1 MPALFHYT
9 ARSSEGVFVR
19 GSLEAADAAAALG
32 WLRARAL
39 FVTSLE
45 SGSGIRGSVA
55 GAIGGKA
62 NAGAVV
68 SFFRSFSVLVHAGV
82 PMRRALDVTVQQ
94 CADGR
99 LREALAAVA
108 ADLENGLSLSDAMAR
123 RPRDFRPLHVTLIKA
138 GEAGGVL
145 DDVLERL
152 AELLERERTARKR
165 LGAALVYPGTVA
177 AAASALVVFLLT
189 SVVPMFRSMYEQMH
203 VPLPPITAMLLEAG
217 SALQLPWTWAAIVL
231 GLGSCA
237 AAARSA
243 RVREALFLR
252 APFAGSVMRKAALA
266 MLARTLGTLLRSG
279 VGIVAALE
287 VAAETVARTPYS
299 ESLAALRASLAGGAA
314 FSQTL
319 ARSSLY
325 EPLFIQML
333 RVGEETG
340 TLDAML
346 LRIADYY
353 DLDVETALAAL
364 GSLLEPFLML
374 FLGGAVAFITAAVF
388 IPLYTLIGS
397 MK

>member
-1 MPALFHYT
+1 VPALFHYT
-9 ARSSEGVFVR
+9 ARSSEGAFVR

-45 SGSGIRGSVA
+45 SGGIRGTVANAIVGKA
-55 GAIGGKA
+55 GA
-62 NAGAVV
+62 GATAA
-68 SFFRSFSVLVHAGV
+68 FFRSFSVLVHAGV
-82 PMRRALDVTVQQ
+82 PMRRALDVSVQQ

-123 RPRDFRPLHVTLIKA
+123 RPKDFRMLHVTLIKA
-138 GEAGGVL
+138 GETGGVL
-145 DDVLERL
+145 DDVLQRV
-152 AELLERERTARKR
+152 AALLETERAARKR
-165 LGAALVYPGTVA
+165 LGAALVYPGVVA
-177 AAASALVVFLLT
+177 TAACGLVVFLLA
-189 SVVPMFRSMYEQMH
+189 SVVPMFRSMYDQLH
-203 VPLPPITAMLLEAG
+203 VPLPPITAILLITA
-217 SALQLPWTWAAIVL
+217 SAMQVPWTWALA
-231 GLGSCA
+231 GLGAVSCA

-243 RVREALFLR
+243 TVREALLLR
-252 APFAGSVMRKAALA
+252 IPFAGSVMRKASLA
-266 MLARTLGTLLRSG
+266 MLARTLGTLLQSG
-279 VGIVAALE
+279 VGIVASLE
-287 VAAETVARTPYS
+287 VAADVVANTPYA
-299 ESLAALRASLAGGAA
+299 ESLAVLRSSLASGAA
-314 FSQTL
+314 FSDTL
-319 ARSSLY
+319 SGSGLY

-346 LRIADYY
+346 LRIAEYY

-364 GSLLEPFLML
+364 GSLLEPLLML

-388 IPLYTLIGS
+388 IPLYSLIGS